1 MPAPPTGSEA
11 PGNMPTSGSACFSA
25 AAPLQPTTADPTT
38 EPSGA
43 ALRWVLGQGRFW
55 SCYTS
60 HKDSHA
66 FHCSPC
72 LPPSE
77 PRSLYLLMFSTPMG
91 STPSLWPQ
99 GEAPITQGERDSG
112 RKEKMLING
121 LFPISFSQI
130 EWLNVITEMVTRGL
144 LLHCKIII

>member
-11 PGNMPTSGSACFSA
+11 PGNMPTSGSACCSA
-25 AAPLQPTTADPTT
+25 AAPLRPMTADRTA
-38 EPSGA
+38 EPSRA
-43 ALRWVLGQGRFW
+43 ALRWALGQGRSW

-60 HKDSHA
+60 HKDSDT
-66 FHCSPC
+66 FHRSPC

-77 PRSLYLLMFSTPMG
+77 SWSLYLLMFSTPMG

-112 RKEKMLING
+112 RKDKMLING